1 MKVRNVLLVIVLCFI
16 FPMLVFSQATRPA
29 TKKAVRRPATGDAMR
44 RSVLPEQPRCGTEA
58 LPDITIENFQ
68 FSGPGGRWRPNQQY
82 GVGVVLKNRG
92 QCDSGVFFV
101 QLDVRVQS
109 QGKDETI
116 KVGTKR
122 VNSISPAK
130 GSSAGTYT
138 VSFNY
143 RTADSPWAQYTF
155 TATADSTG
163 HIEEFDEG
171 NNSKFSI
178 DQVVDINR

>member
-1 MKVRNVLLVIVLCFI
+1 MKGRNVFLMIVACFV

-29 TKKAVRRPATGDAMR
+29 TKKAVRRPTTGDSMR

-58 LPDITIENFQ
+58 LPDITIEKFQ
-68 FSGPGGRWRPNQQY
+68 FSGPGGRWQPNQQY

-130 GSSAGTYT
+130 GSSPGTFT
-138 VSFNY
+138 ASFNY
-143 RTADSPWAQYTF
+143 RTANYPWAQYTF

>member
-1 MKVRNVLLVIVLCFI
+1 MKARNVLLVIVVCFV
-16 FPMLVFSQATRPA
+16 FPMLVFSQVTRPVR
-29 TKKAVRRPATGDAMR
+29 KKAVRRPVGGDAMR

-58 LPDITIENFQ
+58 LPDITIDKFQ
-68 FSGPGGRWRPNQQY
+68 FSGPGGRWVPNQQY

-116 KVGTKR
+116 KVGTKK

-130 GSSAGTYT
+130 GSSAGTYA
-138 VSFNY
+138 VAFDY
-143 RTADSPWAQYTF
+143 RTANYPWAQYTF
-155 TATADSTG
+155 TARADSTG

-171 NNSKFSI
+171 NNSKVSI